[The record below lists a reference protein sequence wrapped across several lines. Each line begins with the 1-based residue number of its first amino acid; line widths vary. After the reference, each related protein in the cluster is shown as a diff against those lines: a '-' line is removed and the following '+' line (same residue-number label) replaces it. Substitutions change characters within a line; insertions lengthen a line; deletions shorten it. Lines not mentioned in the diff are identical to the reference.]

1 MPAMTGSAAQA
12 ATAHSASGAWQE
24 MIASEYGKVRASD
37 ADREHAIDVLKAAFA
52 EGRLTKDEHLARVER
67 AYGSRTQA
75 DLAALSADL
84 PPGPLATLP
93 PPGAGTAAAYLAVAD
108 RRRTNP
114 LAVAFLVCGLI
125 PLLPA
130 TLAAI
135 ILGLAARRQIQHTG
149 ERGAALATT
158 GLALGVSAIV
168 LTLFV
173 LLVLR

>member
-1 MPAMTGSAAQA
+1 M
-12 ATAHSASGAWQE
+12 
-24 MIASEYGKVRASD
+24 
-37 ADREHAIDVLKAAFA
+37 
-52 EGRLTKDEHLARVER
+52 
-67 AYGSRTQA
+67 
-75 DLAALSADL
+75 
-84 PPGPLATLP
+84 
-93 PPGAGTAAAYLAVAD
+93 AD

-114 LAVAFLVCGLI
+114 LAVASLVCGLI